1 MAKTSTLVVVI
12 SITGGAGFS
21 RVVDTELRGAG
32 LMAREVVKGCE
43 AEVDKAQDLDMVL
56 LEIAQVRLL
65 GIPLAETLAAATQV
79 VRPAVKVFM
88 MIIGALALATIRE
101 DPGSAMGKISAG
113 ITTIMVVVGA
123 TRIASPLPRMVE

>member
-1 MAKTSTLVVVI
+1 M
-12 SITGGAGFS
+12 GGAGFR

-79 VRPAVKVFM
+79 VRPAVKDFM